1 MTSAANGA
9 EWIHFRTFDYH
20 TKQVTRRP
28 YYPVRR
34 LRDFQAHQGVSAR
47 GAGPLADAVRRSPTA
62 APVVYPWRRAP
73 VGGVLQAAIL
83 DHICLA
89 LDRRLC
95 ARLQHSKSRNAAT
108 R

>member
-62 APVVYPWRRAP
+62 APGVYLRA
-73 VGGVLQAAIL
+73 VEGSGLLQAVIL
-83 DHICLA
+83 DHICFA
-89 LDRRLC
+89 RESRLC
-95 ARLQHSKSRNAAT
+95 ARIQPSEVQNAAT